1 MEILKEM
8 GCNSIRVTHNPAAE
22 ELINICNEKGILVVE
37 EMFDGWQNAKNG
49 NNNDYARFFNQ
60 TIDESNQIL
69 GKENGMTWAKYDL
82 TATVKRGWNA
92 PSVIMWSSEMKFRKV
107 QPVY

>member
-1 MEILKEM
+1 MWEM
-8 GCNSIRVTHNPAAE
+8 
-22 ELINICNEKGILVVE
+22 
-37 EMFDGWQNAKNG
+37 AKNPY
-49 NNNDYARFFNQ
+49 DYARFFNQ

-92 PSVIMWSSEMKFRKV
+92 PSVRISFGATKV
-107 QPVY
+107 PP

>member
-1 MEILKEM
+1 
-8 GCNSIRVTHNPAAE
+8 
-22 ELINICNEKGILVVE
+22 
-37 EMFDGWQNAKNG
+37 MFDGWQNAKNG
-49 NNNDYARFFNQ
+49 NNNDYAKFFNQ

-82 TATVKRGWNA
+82 TATVKRVGMLRQLLCG
-92 PSVIMWSSEMKFRKV
+92 PSEMKFRKV